1 MNSQPYNIVGE
12 EQRKWRAQL
21 ARWPWEKHVR
31 GPGRALVPVTQPT
44 LLSRVCFSSP
54 FLLHCICLDLVP
66 WAEKAMATHSNT
78 LAWKIPWTEEPGRL
92 QSMGSRR
99 VRHDWE
105 TSLSLITFLIIL
117 MVSSLPCFSLLLL
130 KVWGRQIVWCTLTSW
145 YLVSL
150 LSVSIIHVSD
160 IFLVGFWSW
169 GISFIMWD
177 CRGWGWQA
185 ARTWVSVSREMVGFP
200 APIGWPG
207 ASQSICT
214 Q

>member
-12 EQRKWRAQL
+12 EQRRWRAQL

-44 LLSRVCFSSP
+44 LLSRVYFSSP

-66 WAEKAMATHSNT
+66 CAEKAMATHSST

-105 TSLSLITFLIIL
+105 TSLSLITWALRHSHHSHGI
-117 MVSSLPCFSLLLL
+117 
-130 KVWGRQIVWCTLTSW
+130 LTSM
-145 YLVSL
+145 LFFIVTQ
-150 LSVSIIHVSD
+150 SVGPPNCLMYFD
-160 IFLVGFWSW
+160 
-169 GISFIMWD
+169 
-177 CRGWGWQA
+177 
-185 ARTWVSVSREMVGFP
+185 
-200 APIGWPG
+200 
-207 ASQSICT
+207 
-214 Q
+214 